1 MTSAR
6 ISTLRQAVFSL
17 CLPGLVAAHVS
28 SDRVYPIPYL
38 SDEALEEIQLDD
50 GIVDEWY
57 DLAGEPNLVISDFT
71 DKLSGTPLD
80 PSDLDFRI
88 WLAWHDDPVRLYVA
102 FVGSD
107 DVYENTH
114 DYEVE
119 TNFRNVIWTHD
130 SIGLIVDGDH
140 SGGGGFP
147 GNRDVTE
154 EDVIEANGNAQLYS
168 AISQT
173 PTGPNIDGGGR
184 LQEPPPVGFFCLL
197 MRMEEEVSSVRL
209 PSSA

>member
-6 ISTLRQAVFSL
+6 ISTLWQAVFSL
-17 CLPGLVAAHVS
+17 CLPGLVASHVGS
-28 SDRVYPIPYL
+28 NRVYPILYL
-38 SDEALEEIQLDD
+38 SDEIVEEIQFDD
-50 GIVDEWY
+50 GIADEWHE
-57 DLAGEPNLVISDFT
+57 LVGEPNLIASDFT
-71 DKLSGTPLD
+71 EKLSAAPLD

-88 WLAWHDDPVRLYVA
+88 WLAWHDDPARLYVA

-107 DVYENTH
+107 DVYKNAH
-114 DYEVE
+114 DYDVD

-140 SGGGGFP
+140 SGGRGFTGDP
-147 GNRDVTE
+147 TE
-154 EDVIEANGNAQLYS
+154 EDVIEFNGNAQLYS

-173 PTGPNIDGGGR
+173 PTGPISMGVAGV
-184 LQEPPPVGFFCLL
+184 QTPSVGFFCLL
-197 MRMEEEVSSVRL
+197 SRMEEEVSSARL